1 MPFDRERYV
10 RRLNV
15 LGLDAGKV
23 GRNDPCPCGREGV
36 DGFLPGNRGRQQP
49 SKSKTRM
56 WEGRIVR

>member
-1 MPFDRERYV
+1 M
-10 RRLNV
+10 
-15 LGLDAGKV
+15 LGVDAGKV